1 MKKFITILF
10 FLVAIYVLI
19 CAISYTAHTAEA
31 SEIPIPEVETSIPE
45 IETAS
50 YKSTKGA
57 IYKEFSTTHLASRI
71 VKFKMRR
78 RNGKLKVFLTWH
90 PKKTDD
96 LAKDTYVIVKIIDKV
111 IPNFHSISLK
121 AIHPEYLRWTKRIFW
136 DAVITRDALFLI
148 NKDEK
153 EADQSG
159 APRPLFR

>member
-10 FLVAIYVLI
+10 LFGVICLLI
-19 CAISYTAHTAEA
+19 CAISYTAHTAEP
-31 SEIPIPEVETSIPE
+31 SEIPIPEPAMPIPE

-71 VKFKMRR
+71 VKFKMRK

-90 PKKTDD
+90 PKKADD
-96 LAKDTYVIVKIIDKV
+96 LAKDTYIIVKIIDKV

-121 AIHPEYLRWTKRIFW
+121 AIHPKYLRWTKRIFW
-136 DAVITRDALFLI
+136 NAVITRDALFLI
-148 NKDEK
+148 NKGGK
-153 EADQSG
+153 KADQSG

>member
-10 FLVAIYVLI
+10 FLVVIYVLI

-50 YKSTKGA
+50 HKSTKGA

-78 RNGKLKVFLTWH
+78 RNGKLKVF
-90 PKKTDD
+90 
-96 LAKDTYVIVKIIDKV
+96 
-111 IPNFHSISLK
+111 HSISLK

-136 DAVITRDALFLI
+136 NAVITRDALFLI
-148 NKDEK
+148 NKNEK